1 MSHWIHRKYIFTM
14 EKCQMRRYGMDESS
28 LDDGKGKHGDGLTQI
43 WLTHHYILTH
53 FTNELGTWEPPS
65 LG

>member
-1 MSHWIHRKYIFTM
+1 M